1 MFEFLFKL
9 IKYNTNQTYL
19 LRMKKCLIK
28 GLMVFLTMLCTS
40 LTYSQDVSGTVSDS
54 SGPLPGASV
63 LVKGTTN
70 GAQTDLDGKFNIRN
84 VGSNA
89 VLIFS
94 FIGLKSQEINVAGK
108 SSIKVT
114 LVADNAELKEVVVI
128 GYGSVKK
135 KDATGAVDQIS
146 YKKFDNVT
154 SVSPAELL
162 RGKVAGVQ
170 ITSSSGEPGAANA
183 IRIRGN
189 SSLRGGNGPLI
200 VVDGVPLA
208 GGDVSAGGA
217 NMNLGTMSAKDPLS
231 FINQNDIESM
241 SVLKDA
247 SSTAIYG
254 ARGANGVIII
264 TTKKGKSKVPELT
277 YSTSYTTSSYYS
289 KFKVLSPDEFIAA
302 TPGQDANHFGGS
314 FDWEKEVLQTGSTVN
329 NDLSYSSGTDKSN
342 TRVSLGIANT
352 DGIIKNTGLDKY
364 TASFYNSNDFLDGI
378 LKIETRIGY
387 STIKDRRGL
396 TTNDTGYI
404 GNLISSS
411 LYWNPTRSVYDQTKP
426 GGYTQVSG
434 DYLNPVHLANSFSNN
449 GDLSKFLG
457 SLTTTVKL
465 TSDLKYTMVI
475 GMETSNSTVKQQALP
490 DLNIQD
496 FATATNPSD
505 LKTYRGQ
512 ATVSNDQRVNKTI
525 EQNLTYTKDLTSN
538 INLNAIVGYSFYNYN
553 SNGRY
558 VSAKGF
564 AATQTNLLDNMEG
577 GIPTETRVNSYKGL
591 VEMQSV
597 FARASLAFYNKLNVD
612 LTIRRDGSS
621 KAADGKKYG
630 NFPSLGIAYKRVD
643 GKDGLVNDVKLRG
656 NIGKTGNT
664 EFPRNSSVGIIEYNG
679 PDQFTIVN
687 NANSQLTWETTTS
700 YGLGT
705 DFTLFNN
712 KLSGSLDYYNRNT
725 TDLIIGIP
733 STSGQPSPQGIKYTN
748 LPANLINK
756 GVEISLSYKAIAT
769 NDLTWDI
776 SGNVAF
782 LSNDIKNLGA
792 SNVYNVGAIH
802 GQGLSD
808 AYVQRIQD
816 GYPLYTYFLPTFTG
830 YDANGISQY
839 ADGGASKML
848 NKQPLPKTTAGLSTT
863 LTYKQFDFS
872 TSLYGSFG
880 NYLFNNTN
888 VALFYKNQLG
898 GKNVTP
904 EVANSV
910 QSRSDANTPSTKYL
924 EKGDYVRMGNLTL
937 GYNFKGAFLER
948 IKIKDARLY
957 VNGSNIFV
965 ITKYSGFDPEVDT
978 NKTLNGIPSAG
989 IDYLSYPKARTFS
1002 VGLNITL

>member
-1 MFEFLFKL
+1 MK
-9 IKYNTNQTYL
+9 NSL
-19 LRMKKCLIK
+19 LK

-40 LTYSQDVSGTVSDS
+40 LTYSQEVSGTVSDS

-70 GAQTDLDGKFNIRN
+70 GAQTDLDGKFTIKN
-84 VGSNA
+84 VGSNP
-89 VLIFS
+89 VLVFS
-94 FIGLKSQEINVAGK
+94 YIGLKSQELNVAGK
-108 SSIKVT
+108 SSVRVVLKE
-114 LVADNAELKEVVVI
+114 DSAELKEVVVI

-135 KDATGAVDQIS
+135 KDATGAVDQLS
-146 YKKFDNVT
+146 SKKFDNVAAT
-154 SVSPAELL
+154 NPAELL

-170 ITSSSGEPGAANA
+170 ITSSSGEPGAANS

-189 SSLRGGNGPLI
+189 GTLRGGNGPLI

-217 NMNLGTMSAKDPLS
+217 NMNLGSMSAKDPLS

-241 SVLKDA
+241 SILKDA

-264 TTKKGKSKVPELT
+264 TTKKGKSKLPELT
-277 YSTSYTTSSYYS
+277 YSTSYTTSSYAS
-289 KFKVLSPDEFIAA
+289 KFDVLSTDEFIAA
-302 TPGQDANHFGGS
+302 TPGQTANHFGGA
-314 FDWEKEVLQTGSTVN
+314 FDWKKQVLQTGSTVN
-329 NDLSYSSGTDKSN
+329 HDLSFSSGTDNSN
-342 TRVSLGIANT
+342 TRVSLGMANT
-352 DGIIKNTGLDKY
+352 DGIVRNTGLDKI
-364 TASFYNSNDFLDGI
+364 TASFYNSNDFFDGKVK
-378 LKIETRIGY
+378 LETRIAY
-387 STIKDRRGL
+387 SNIKDRRGL
-396 TTNDTGYI
+396 ITNDTGYI
-404 GNLISSS
+404 GNLLSAA
-411 LYWNPTRSVYDQTKP
+411 LYWNPTRSVYDPTQP
-426 GGYTQVSG
+426 GGFTRVSG
-434 DYLNPVHLANSFSNN
+434 DYLNPVHLMNSFSNN
-449 GDLSKFLG
+449 GDLSKLLG

-465 TSDLKYTMVI
+465 TNSLKYNMVVGI
-475 GMETSNSTVKQQALP
+475 ETSNSSVKQQATP

-496 FATATNPSD
+496 FATATNPAD

-525 EQNLTYTKDLTSN
+525 EHNLTFTKDITKD
-538 INLNAIVGYSFYNYN
+538 INLNAIVGYSFYNYA
-553 SNGRY
+553 SNGTY

-564 AATQTNLLDNMEG
+564 AATQANLLENMEG
-577 GIPTETRVNSYKGL
+577 GIPTETRTGSYKGL

-597 FARASLAFYNKLNVD
+597 FARASLAFYNKLNLD
-612 LTIRRDGSS
+612 LTVRRDGSS
-621 KAADGKKYG
+621 KTAVGKKYG
-630 NFPSLGIAYKRVD
+630 NFPSLGLAYKLVD
-643 GKDGLVNDVKLRG
+643 GKDGLVNDLKLRG

-664 EFPRNSSVGIIEYNG
+664 EFPRNSSVGTIEYNG
-679 PDQFTIVN
+679 PDQFNIVN

-700 YGLGT
+700 YGVGT
-705 DFTLFNN
+705 DFALLNN
-712 KLSGSLDYYNRNT
+712 KLTGSVDYFNKNT
-725 TDLIIGIP
+725 TDLIVGIP

-756 GVEISLSYKAIAT
+756 GVEVSLSYKVIDT
-769 NDLTWDI
+769 DDLTWDI

-782 LSNDIKNLGA
+782 LSNTIENLGA
-792 SNVYNVGAIH
+792 ANVYNVGAIH

-816 GYPLYTYFLPTFTG
+816 GYPLYTYYLPTFTG

-839 ADGGASKML
+839 ADGGAVKL
-848 NKQPLPKTTAGLSTT
+848 LDKQPLPKMTAGFSTS
-863 LTYKQFDFS
+863 LAYKGFDFS
-872 TSLYGSFG
+872 TSLYGNFG

-888 VALFYKNQLG
+888 VALFYQNQLG

-924 EKGDYVRMGNLTL
+924 EKGDFIRMGNLTF
-937 GYNFKGAFLER
+937 GYTVKGDVLER
-948 IKIKDARLY
+948 FKVKSARFY
-957 VNGSNIFV
+957 VNGSNLFI

-978 NKTLNGIPSAG
+978 NKSLNGIPSAG

-1002 VGLNITL
+1002 VGLNVTF

>member
-1 MFEFLFKL
+1 
-9 IKYNTNQTYL
+9 
-19 LRMKKCLIK
+19 
-28 GLMVFLTMLCTS
+28 MVFLTMLCTS
-40 LTYSQDVSGTVSDS
+40 LTYSQEVSGTVSDS

-70 GAQTDLDGKFNIRN
+70 GAQTDLDGKFTIKN
-84 VGSNA
+84 VGSNP
-89 VLIFS
+89 VLVFS
-94 FIGLKSQEINVAGK
+94 YIGLKSQELNVAGK
-108 SSIKVT
+108 SSVRVVLKE
-114 LVADNAELKEVVVI
+114 DSAELKEVVVI

-135 KDATGAVDQIS
+135 KDATGAVDQLS
-146 YKKFDNVT
+146 SKKFDNVAAT
-154 SVSPAELL
+154 NPAELL

-170 ITSSSGEPGAANA
+170 ITSSSGEPGAANS

-189 SSLRGGNGPLI
+189 GTLRGGNGPLI

-217 NMNLGTMSAKDPLS
+217 NMNLGSMSAKDPLS

-241 SVLKDA
+241 SILKDA

-264 TTKKGKSKVPELT
+264 TTKKGKSKLPELT
-277 YSTSYTTSSYYS
+277 YSTSYTTSSYAS
-289 KFKVLSPDEFIAA
+289 KFDVLSTDEFIAA
-302 TPGQDANHFGGS
+302 TPGQTANHFGGA
-314 FDWEKEVLQTGSTVN
+314 FDWKKQVLQTGSTVN
-329 NDLSYSSGTDKSN
+329 HDLSFSSGTDNSN
-342 TRVSLGIANT
+342 TRVSLGMANT
-352 DGIIKNTGLDKY
+352 DGIVRNTGLDKI
-364 TASFYNSNDFLDGI
+364 TASFYNSNDFFDGKVK
-378 LKIETRIGY
+378 LETRIAY
-387 STIKDRRGL
+387 SNIKDRRGL
-396 TTNDTGYI
+396 ITNDTGYI
-404 GNLISSS
+404 GNLLSAA
-411 LYWNPTRSVYDQTKP
+411 LYWNPTRSVYDPTQP
-426 GGYTQVSG
+426 GGFTRVSG
-434 DYLNPVHLANSFSNN
+434 DYLNPVHLMNSFSNN
-449 GDLSKFLG
+449 GDLSKLLG

-465 TSDLKYTMVI
+465 TNSLKYNMVVGI
-475 GMETSNSTVKQQALP
+475 ETSNSSVKQQATP

-496 FATATNPSD
+496 FATATNPAD

-525 EQNLTYTKDLTSN
+525 EHNLTFTKDITKD
-538 INLNAIVGYSFYNYN
+538 INLNAIVGYSFYNYA
-553 SNGRY
+553 SNGTY

-564 AATQTNLLDNMEG
+564 AATQANLLENMEG
-577 GIPTETRVNSYKGL
+577 GIPTETRTGSYKGL

-597 FARASLAFYNKLNVD
+597 FARASLAFYNKLNLD
-612 LTIRRDGSS
+612 LTVRRDGSS
-621 KAADGKKYG
+621 KTAAGKKYG
-630 NFPSLGIAYKRVD
+630 NFPSLGLAYKLVD
-643 GKDGLVNDVKLRG
+643 GKDGLVNDLKLRG

-664 EFPRNSSVGIIEYNG
+664 EFPRNSSVGTIEYNG
-679 PDQFTIVN
+679 PDQFNIVN

-700 YGLGT
+700 YGVGT
-705 DFTLFNN
+705 DFALLNN
-712 KLSGSLDYYNRNT
+712 KLTGSVDYFNKNT
-725 TDLIIGIP
+725 TDLIVGIP

-756 GVEISLSYKAIAT
+756 GVEVSLSYKVIDT
-769 NDLTWDI
+769 DDLTWDI

-782 LSNDIKNLGA
+782 LSNTIENLGA
-792 SNVYNVGAIH
+792 ANVYNVGAIH

-816 GYPLYTYFLPTFTG
+816 GYPLYTYYLPTFTG

-839 ADGGASKML
+839 ADGGAVKL
-848 NKQPLPKTTAGLSTT
+848 LDKQPLPKMTAGFSTS
-863 LTYKQFDFS
+863 LAYKGFDFS
-872 TSLYGSFG
+872 TSLYGNFG

-888 VALFYKNQLG
+888 VALFYQNQLG

-924 EKGDYVRMGNLTL
+924 EKGDFIRMGNLTF
-937 GYNFKGAFLER
+937 GYTVKGNVLER
-948 IKIKDARLY
+948 FKVKSARFY
-957 VNGSNIFV
+957 VNGSNLFI

-978 NKTLNGIPSAG
+978 NKSLNGIPSAG

-1002 VGLNITL
+1002 VGLNVTF

>member
-1 MFEFLFKL
+1 MK
-9 IKYNTNQTYL
+9 NSL
-19 LRMKKCLIK
+19 LK

-40 LTYSQDVSGTVSDS
+40 LTYSQEVSGTVSDS

-70 GAQTDLDGKFNIRN
+70 GAQTDLDGKFTIKN
-84 VGSNA
+84 VGSNP
-89 VLIFS
+89 VLVFS
-94 FIGLKSQEINVAGK
+94 YIGLKSQELNVAGK
-108 SSIKVT
+108 SSVRVILKE
-114 LVADNAELKEVVVI
+114 DSAELKEVVVI

-135 KDATGAVDQIS
+135 KDATGAVDQLS
-146 YKKFDNVT
+146 SKKFDNVAAT
-154 SVSPAELL
+154 NPAELL

-170 ITSSSGEPGAANA
+170 ITSSSGEPGAANS

-189 SSLRGGNGPLI
+189 GTLRGGNGPLI

-217 NMNLGTMSAKDPLS
+217 NMNLGSMSAKDPLS

-241 SVLKDA
+241 SILKDA

-264 TTKKGKSKVPELT
+264 TTKKGKSKLPELT
-277 YSTSYTTSSYYS
+277 YSTSYTTSSYAS
-289 KFKVLSPDEFIAA
+289 KFDVLSTDEFIAA
-302 TPGQDANHFGGS
+302 TPGQTANHFGGA
-314 FDWEKEVLQTGSTVN
+314 FDWKKQVLQTGSTVN
-329 NDLSYSSGTDKSN
+329 HDLSFSSGTDNSN
-342 TRVSLGIANT
+342 TRVSLGMANT
-352 DGIIKNTGLDKY
+352 DGIVRNTGLDKI
-364 TASFYNSNDFLDGI
+364 TASFYNSNDFFDGKVK
-378 LKIETRIGY
+378 LETRIAY
-387 STIKDRRGL
+387 SNIKDRRGL
-396 TTNDTGYI
+396 ITNDTGYI
-404 GNLISSS
+404 GNLLSAA
-411 LYWNPTRSVYDQTKP
+411 LYWNPTRSVYDPTQP
-426 GGYTQVSG
+426 GGFTRVSG
-434 DYLNPVHLANSFSNN
+434 DYLNPVHLMNSFSNN
-449 GDLSKFLG
+449 GDLSKLLG

-465 TSDLKYTMVI
+465 TNSLKYNMVVGI
-475 GMETSNSTVKQQALP
+475 ETSNSSVKQQATP

-496 FATATNPSD
+496 FATATNPAD

-525 EQNLTYTKDLTSN
+525 EHNLTFTKDITKD
-538 INLNAIVGYSFYNYN
+538 INLNAIVGYSFYNYA
-553 SNGRY
+553 SNGTY

-564 AATQTNLLDNMEG
+564 AATQANLLENMEG
-577 GIPTETRVNSYKGL
+577 GIPTETRTGSYKGL

-597 FARASLAFYNKLNVD
+597 FARASLAFYNKLNLD
-612 LTIRRDGSS
+612 LTVRRDGSS
-621 KAADGKKYG
+621 KTAVGKKYG
-630 NFPSLGIAYKRVD
+630 NFPSLGLAYKLVD
-643 GKDGLVNDVKLRG
+643 GKDGLVNDLKLRG

-664 EFPRNSSVGIIEYNG
+664 EFPRNSSVGTIEYNG
-679 PDQFTIVN
+679 PDQFNIVN

-700 YGLGT
+700 YGVGT
-705 DFTLFNN
+705 DFALLNN
-712 KLSGSLDYYNRNT
+712 KLTGSVDYFNKNT
-725 TDLIIGIP
+725 TDLIVGIP

-756 GVEISLSYKAIAT
+756 GVEVSLSYKVIDT
-769 NDLTWDI
+769 DDLTWDI

-782 LSNDIKNLGA
+782 LSNTIENLGA
-792 SNVYNVGAIH
+792 ANVYNVGAIH

-816 GYPLYTYFLPTFTG
+816 GYPLYTYYLPTFTG

-839 ADGGASKML
+839 ADGGAVKL
-848 NKQPLPKTTAGLSTT
+848 LDKQPLPKMTAGFSTS
-863 LTYKQFDFS
+863 LAYKGFDFS
-872 TSLYGSFG
+872 TSLYGNFG

-888 VALFYKNQLG
+888 VALFYQNQLG

-924 EKGDYVRMGNLTL
+924 EKGDFIRMGNLTF
-937 GYNFKGAFLER
+937 GYTVKGNVLER
-948 IKIKDARLY
+948 FKVKSARFY
-957 VNGSNIFV
+957 VNGSNLFI

-978 NKTLNGIPSAG
+978 NKSLNGIPSAG

-1002 VGLNITL
+1002 VGLNVTF

>member
-1 MFEFLFKL
+1 
-9 IKYNTNQTYL
+9 
-19 LRMKKCLIK
+19 MKNSLIK

-40 LTYSQDVSGTVSDS
+40 LTYSQDVSGTVSDG

-70 GAQTDLDGKFNIRN
+70 GAQTDFDGKFTIKN

-89 VLIFS
+89 VLVFS
-94 FIGLKSQEINVAGK
+94 YIGLKSQEVNVAGK
-108 SSIKVT
+108 STISVVLKE
-114 LVADNAELKEVVVI
+114 DSAELKEVVVI
-128 GYGSVKK
+128 GYGTVKK

-146 YKKFDNVT
+146 SKKFDNVAAIN
-154 SVSPAELL
+154 PAELL

-170 ITSSSGEPGAANA
+170 ITSSSGEPGAANS

-189 SSLRGGNGPLI
+189 GTLRGGNGPLI

-217 NMNLGTMSAKDPLS
+217 NMNLGSMSAKDPLS

-241 SVLKDA
+241 SILKDA

-277 YSTSYTTSSYYS
+277 YSTSYTTSSYAS
-289 KFKVLSPDEFIAA
+289 KFDVLSTDEFIAA
-302 TPGQDANHFGGS
+302 TPGQTANHFGGA
-314 FDWEKEVLQTGSTVN
+314 FDWKKQVLQTGNTVN
-329 NDLSYSSGTDKSN
+329 HDLSFSSGTDNSS
-342 TRVSLGIANT
+342 TRVSLGMANT
-352 DGIIKNTGLDKY
+352 DGIVRNTGLDKIS
-364 TASFYNSNDFLDGI
+364 ASFYNSNDFFDGKVI
-378 LKIETRIGY
+378 LETRIAY
-387 STIKDRRGL
+387 SNIKDRRGL
-396 TTNDTGYI
+396 ITNDTGYI
-404 GNLISSS
+404 GNLLSAA
-411 LYWNPTRSVYDQTKP
+411 LYWNPTRSVYDPAQP
-426 GGYTQVSG
+426 GGYTRVSG
-434 DYLNPVHLANSFSNN
+434 DYLNPVHLMNSFSNN
-449 GDLSKFLG
+449 GDLSKLLG

-465 TSDLKYTMVI
+465 TNSLKYNMVVGI
-475 GMETSNSTVKQQALP
+475 ETSNSSVKQQATP

-496 FATATNPSD
+496 FATATNPAD

-525 EQNLTYTKDLTSN
+525 EHNLTFTKDITKN
-538 INLNAIVGYSFYNYN
+538 INLNAIVGYSYYNYA
-553 SNGRY
+553 SNGTY

-564 AATQTNLLDNMEG
+564 AATQTNLLENMEG
-577 GIPTETRVNSYKGL
+577 GIPTETRVGSYKGL
-591 VEMQSV
+591 VDMQSV
-597 FARASLAFYNKLNVD
+597 FARASLAFYNKLNLD
-612 LTIRRDGSS
+612 LTVRRDGSS
-621 KAADGKKYG
+621 KTAAGKKYG
-630 NFPSLGIAYKRVD
+630 NFPSLGLAYKLVD
-643 GKDGLVNDVKLRG
+643 GKDGLVNDFKLRG

-679 PDQFTIVN
+679 PNQFNVVN

-700 YGLGT
+700 YGVGT
-705 DFTLFNN
+705 DFALLNN
-712 KLSGSLDYYNRNT
+712 KLTGSVDYFNKNT
-725 TDLIIGIP
+725 TDLIVGIP

-756 GVEISLSYKAIAT
+756 GVEVSLSYKVIDT
-769 NDLTWDI
+769 DDLTWDI

-782 LSNDIKNLGA
+782 LSNTIENLGA
-792 SNVYNVGAIH
+792 ANVYNVGAIH

-816 GYPLYTYFLPTFTG
+816 GHPLYTYYLPTFTG

-839 ADGGASKML
+839 ADGGAVKL
-848 NKQPLPKTTAGLSTT
+848 LDKQPLPKMTAGFSTS
-863 LTYKQFDFS
+863 LAYKGFDFS
-872 TSLYGSFG
+872 TSLYGNFG

-888 VALFYKNQLG
+888 VALFYQNQLG

-924 EKGDYVRMGNLTL
+924 EKGDFIRMGNLTL
-937 GYNFKGAFLER
+937 GYTVKGDVLER
-948 IKIKDARLY
+948 FKVKSARFY
-957 VNGSNIFV
+957 VNGSNLFI

-978 NKTLNGIPSAG
+978 NKSLNGVPSAG
-989 IDYLSYPKARTFS
+989 IDYLSYPRARTLS
-1002 VGLNITL
+1002 VGLNVTF

>member
-1 MFEFLFKL
+1 MK
-9 IKYNTNQTYL
+9 NSL
-19 LRMKKCLIK
+19 LK

-40 LTYSQDVSGTVSDS
+40 LTYSQEVSGTVSDS

-70 GAQTDLDGKFNIRN
+70 GAQTDLDGKFTIKN
-84 VGSNA
+84 VGSNP
-89 VLIFS
+89 VLVFS
-94 FIGLKSQEINVAGK
+94 YIGLKSQELNVAGK
-108 SSIKVT
+108 SSVRVILKE
-114 LVADNAELKEVVVI
+114 DSAELKEVVVI

-135 KDATGAVDQIS
+135 KDATGAVDQLS
-146 YKKFDNVT
+146 SKKFDNVAAT
-154 SVSPAELL
+154 NPAELL

-170 ITSSSGEPGAANA
+170 ITSSSGEPGAANS

-189 SSLRGGNGPLI
+189 GTLRGGNGPLI

-217 NMNLGTMSAKDPLS
+217 NMNLGSMSAKDPLS

-241 SVLKDA
+241 SILKDA

-264 TTKKGKSKVPELT
+264 TTKKGKSKLPELT
-277 YSTSYTTSSYYS
+277 YSTSYTTSSYAS
-289 KFKVLSPDEFIAA
+289 KFDVLSTDEFIAA
-302 TPGQDANHFGGS
+302 TPGQTANHFGGA
-314 FDWEKEVLQTGSTVN
+314 FDWKKQVLQTGSTVN
-329 NDLSYSSGTDKSN
+329 HDLSFSSGTDNSN
-342 TRVSLGIANT
+342 TRVSLGMANT
-352 DGIIKNTGLDKY
+352 DGIVRNTGLDKI
-364 TASFYNSNDFLDGI
+364 TASFYNSNDFFDGKVK
-378 LKIETRIGY
+378 LETRIAY
-387 STIKDRRGL
+387 SNIKDRRGL
-396 TTNDTGYI
+396 ITNDTGYI
-404 GNLISSS
+404 GNLLSAA
-411 LYWNPTRSVYDQTKP
+411 LYWNPTRSVYDPTQP
-426 GGYTQVSG
+426 GGFTRVSG
-434 DYLNPVHLANSFSNN
+434 DYLNPVHLMNSFSNN
-449 GDLSKFLG
+449 GDLSKLLG

-465 TSDLKYTMVI
+465 TNSLKYNMVVGI
-475 GMETSNSTVKQQALP
+475 ETSNSSVKQQATP

-496 FATATNPSD
+496 FATATNPAD

-525 EQNLTYTKDLTSN
+525 EHNLTFTKDITKD
-538 INLNAIVGYSFYNYN
+538 INLNAIVGYSFYNYA
-553 SNGRY
+553 SNGTY

-564 AATQTNLLDNMEG
+564 AATQANLLENMEG
-577 GIPTETRVNSYKGL
+577 GIPTETRTGSYKGL

-597 FARASLAFYNKLNVD
+597 FARASLAFYNKLNLD
-612 LTIRRDGSS
+612 LTVRRDGSS
-621 KAADGKKYG
+621 KTAAGKKYG
-630 NFPSLGIAYKRVD
+630 NFPSLGLAYKLVD
-643 GKDGLVNDVKLRG
+643 GKDGLVNDLKLRG

-664 EFPRNSSVGIIEYNG
+664 EFPRNSSVGTIEYNG
-679 PDQFTIVN
+679 PDQFNIVN

-700 YGLGT
+700 YGVGT
-705 DFTLFNN
+705 DFALLNN
-712 KLSGSLDYYNRNT
+712 KLTGSVDYFNKNT
-725 TDLIIGIP
+725 TDLIVGIP

-756 GVEISLSYKAIAT
+756 GVEVSLSYKVIDT
-769 NDLTWDI
+769 DDLTWDI

-782 LSNDIKNLGA
+782 LSNTIENLGA
-792 SNVYNVGAIH
+792 ANVYNVGAIH

-816 GYPLYTYFLPTFTG
+816 GYPLYTYYLPTFTG

-839 ADGGASKML
+839 ADGGAVKL
-848 NKQPLPKTTAGLSTT
+848 LDKQPLPKMTAGFSTS
-863 LTYKQFDFS
+863 LAYKGFDFS
-872 TSLYGSFG
+872 TSLYGNFG

-888 VALFYKNQLG
+888 VALFYQNQLG

-924 EKGDYVRMGNLTL
+924 EKGDFIRMGNLTF
-937 GYNFKGAFLER
+937 GYTVKGNVLER
-948 IKIKDARLY
+948 FKVKSARFY
-957 VNGSNIFV
+957 VNGSNLFI

-978 NKTLNGIPSAG
+978 NKSLNGIPSAG

-1002 VGLNITL
+1002 VGLNVTF

>member
-1 MFEFLFKL
+1 MK
-9 IKYNTNQTYL
+9 NSL
-19 LRMKKCLIK
+19 LK

-40 LTYSQDVSGTVSDS
+40 LTYSQEVSGTVSDS

-70 GAQTDLDGKFNIRN
+70 GAQTDLDGKFTIKN
-84 VGSNA
+84 VGSNP
-89 VLIFS
+89 VLVFS
-94 FIGLKSQEINVAGK
+94 YIGLKSQELNVAGK
-108 SSIKVT
+108 SSVRVILKE
-114 LVADNAELKEVVVI
+114 DSAELKEVVVI

-135 KDATGAVDQIS
+135 KDATGAVDQLS
-146 YKKFDNVT
+146 SKKFDNVAAT
-154 SVSPAELL
+154 NPAELL

-170 ITSSSGEPGAANA
+170 ITSSSGEPGAANS

-189 SSLRGGNGPLI
+189 GTLRGGNGPLI

-217 NMNLGTMSAKDPLS
+217 NMNLGSMSAKDPLS

-241 SVLKDA
+241 SILKDA

-264 TTKKGKSKVPELT
+264 TTKKGKSKLPELT
-277 YSTSYTTSSYYS
+277 YSTSYTTSSYAS
-289 KFKVLSPDEFIAA
+289 KFDVLSTDEFIAA
-302 TPGQDANHFGGS
+302 TPGQTANHFGGA
-314 FDWEKEVLQTGSTVN
+314 FDWKKQVLQTGSTVN
-329 NDLSYSSGTDKSN
+329 HDLSFSSGTDNSN
-342 TRVSLGIANT
+342 TRVSLGMANT
-352 DGIIKNTGLDKY
+352 DGIVRNTGLDKI
-364 TASFYNSNDFLDGI
+364 TASFYNSNDFFDGKVK
-378 LKIETRIGY
+378 LETRIAY
-387 STIKDRRGL
+387 SNIKDRRGL
-396 TTNDTGYI
+396 ITNDTGYI
-404 GNLISSS
+404 GNLLSAA
-411 LYWNPTRSVYDQTKP
+411 LYWNPTRSVYDPTQP
-426 GGYTQVSG
+426 GGYTRVSG
-434 DYLNPVHLANSFSNN
+434 DYLNPVHLINSFSNN
-449 GDLSKFLG
+449 GDLSKLLG

-465 TSDLKYTMVI
+465 TNSLKYNMVVGI
-475 GMETSNSTVKQQALP
+475 ETSNSSVKQQATP

-496 FATATNPSD
+496 FATATNPAD

-525 EQNLTYTKDLTSN
+525 EHNLTFTKDITKD
-538 INLNAIVGYSFYNYN
+538 INLNAIVGYSFYNYA
-553 SNGRY
+553 SNGTY

-564 AATQTNLLDNMEG
+564 AATQANLLENMEG
-577 GIPTETRVNSYKGL
+577 GIPTETRTGSYKGL

-597 FARASLAFYNKLNVD
+597 FARASLAFYNKLNLD
-612 LTIRRDGSS
+612 LTVRRDGSS
-621 KAADGKKYG
+621 KTAVGKKYG
-630 NFPSLGIAYKRVD
+630 NFPSLGLAYKLVD
-643 GKDGLVNDVKLRG
+643 GKDGLVNDLKLRG

-664 EFPRNSSVGIIEYNG
+664 EFPRNSSVGTIEYNG
-679 PDQFTIVN
+679 PDQFNIVN

-700 YGLGT
+700 YGVGT
-705 DFTLFNN
+705 DFALLNN
-712 KLSGSLDYYNRNT
+712 KLTGSVDYFNKNT
-725 TDLIIGIP
+725 TDLIVGIP

-756 GVEISLSYKAIAT
+756 GVEVSLSYKVIDT
-769 NDLTWDI
+769 DDLTWDI

-782 LSNDIKNLGA
+782 LSNTIENLGA
-792 SNVYNVGAIH
+792 ANVYNVGAIH

-816 GYPLYTYFLPTFTG
+816 GYPLYTYYLPTFTG

-839 ADGGASKML
+839 ADGGAVKL
-848 NKQPLPKTTAGLSTT
+848 LDKQPLPKMTAGFSTS
-863 LTYKQFDFS
+863 LAYKGFDFS
-872 TSLYGSFG
+872 TSLYGNFG

-888 VALFYKNQLG
+888 VALFYQNQLG

-924 EKGDYVRMGNLTL
+924 EKGDFIRMGNLTF
-937 GYNFKGAFLER
+937 GYTVKGNVLER
-948 IKIKDARLY
+948 FKVKSARFY
-957 VNGSNIFV
+957 VNGSNLFI

-978 NKTLNGIPSAG
+978 NKSLNGIPSAG

-1002 VGLNITL
+1002 VGLNVTF

>member
-1 MFEFLFKL
+1 
-9 IKYNTNQTYL
+9 
-19 LRMKKCLIK
+19 
-28 GLMVFLTMLCTS
+28 MVFLTMLCTS
-40 LTYSQDVSGTVSDS
+40 LTYSQEVSGTVSDS

-70 GAQTDLDGKFNIRN
+70 GAQTDLDGKFTIKN
-84 VGSNA
+84 VGSNP
-89 VLIFS
+89 VLVFS
-94 FIGLKSQEINVAGK
+94 YIGLKSQELNVAGK
-108 SSIKVT
+108 SSVRVVLKE
-114 LVADNAELKEVVVI
+114 DSAELKEVVVI

-135 KDATGAVDQIS
+135 KDATGAVDQLS
-146 YKKFDNVT
+146 SKKFDNVAAT
-154 SVSPAELL
+154 NPAELL

-170 ITSSSGEPGAANA
+170 ITSSSGEPGAANS

-189 SSLRGGNGPLI
+189 GTLRGGNGPLI

-217 NMNLGTMSAKDPLS
+217 NMNLGSMSAKDPLS

-241 SVLKDA
+241 SILKDA

-264 TTKKGKSKVPELT
+264 TTKKGKSKLPELT
-277 YSTSYTTSSYYS
+277 YSTSYTTSSYAS
-289 KFKVLSPDEFIAA
+289 KFDVLSTDEFIAA
-302 TPGQDANHFGGS
+302 TPGQTANHFGGA
-314 FDWEKEVLQTGSTVN
+314 FDWKKQVLQTGSTVN
-329 NDLSYSSGTDKSN
+329 HDLSFSSGTDNSN
-342 TRVSLGIANT
+342 TRVSLGMANT
-352 DGIIKNTGLDKY
+352 DGIVRNTGLDKI
-364 TASFYNSNDFLDGI
+364 TASFYNSNDFFDGKVK
-378 LKIETRIGY
+378 LETRIAY
-387 STIKDRRGL
+387 SNIKDRRGL
-396 TTNDTGYI
+396 ITNDTGYI
-404 GNLISSS
+404 GNLLSAA
-411 LYWNPTRSVYDQTKP
+411 LYWNPTRSVYDPTQP
-426 GGYTQVSG
+426 GGFTRVSG
-434 DYLNPVHLANSFSNN
+434 DYLNPVHLMNSFSNN
-449 GDLSKFLG
+449 GDLSKLLG

-465 TSDLKYTMVI
+465 TNSLKYNMVVGI
-475 GMETSNSTVKQQALP
+475 ETSNSSVKQQATP

-496 FATATNPSD
+496 FATATNPAD

-525 EQNLTYTKDLTSN
+525 EHNLTFTKDITKD
-538 INLNAIVGYSFYNYN
+538 INLNAIVGYSFYNYA
-553 SNGRY
+553 SNGTY

-564 AATQTNLLDNMEG
+564 AATQANLLENMEG
-577 GIPTETRVNSYKGL
+577 GIPTETRTGSYKGL

-597 FARASLAFYNKLNVD
+597 FARASLAFYNKLNLD
-612 LTIRRDGSS
+612 LTVRRDGSS
-621 KAADGKKYG
+621 KTAVGKKYG
-630 NFPSLGIAYKRVD
+630 NFPSLGLAYKLVD
-643 GKDGLVNDVKLRG
+643 GKDGLVNDLKLRG

-664 EFPRNSSVGIIEYNG
+664 EFPRNSSVGTIEYNG
-679 PDQFTIVN
+679 PDQFNIVN

-700 YGLGT
+700 YGVGT
-705 DFTLFNN
+705 DFALLNN
-712 KLSGSLDYYNRNT
+712 KLTGSVDYFNKNT
-725 TDLIIGIP
+725 TDLIVGIP

-756 GVEISLSYKAIAT
+756 GVEVSLSYKVIDT
-769 NDLTWDI
+769 DDLTWDI

-782 LSNDIKNLGA
+782 LSNTIENLGA
-792 SNVYNVGAIH
+792 ANVYNVGAIH

-816 GYPLYTYFLPTFTG
+816 GYPLYTYYLPTFTG

-839 ADGGASKML
+839 ADAGAVKL
-848 NKQPLPKTTAGLSTT
+848 LDKQPLPKMTAGFSTS
-863 LTYKQFDFS
+863 LAYKGFDFS
-872 TSLYGSFG
+872 TSLYGNFG

-888 VALFYKNQLG
+888 VALFYQNQLG

-924 EKGDYVRMGNLTL
+924 EKGDFIRMGNLTF
-937 GYNFKGAFLER
+937 GYTVKGNVLER
-948 IKIKDARLY
+948 FKVKSARFY
-957 VNGSNIFV
+957 VNGSNLFI

-978 NKTLNGIPSAG
+978 NKSLNGIPSAG

-1002 VGLNITL
+1002 VGLNVTF

>member
-1 MFEFLFKL
+1 
-9 IKYNTNQTYL
+9 
-19 LRMKKCLIK
+19 
-28 GLMVFLTMLCTS
+28 MVFLTMLCTS
-40 LTYSQDVSGTVSDS
+40 LTYSQEVSGTVSDS

-70 GAQTDLDGKFNIRN
+70 GAQTDLDGKFTIKN
-84 VGSNA
+84 VGSNP
-89 VLIFS
+89 VLVFS
-94 FIGLKSQEINVAGK
+94 YIGLKSQELNVAGK
-108 SSIKVT
+108 SSVRVVLKE
-114 LVADNAELKEVVVI
+114 DSAELKEVVVI

-135 KDATGAVDQIS
+135 KDATGAVDQLS
-146 YKKFDNVT
+146 SKKFDNVAAT
-154 SVSPAELL
+154 NPAELL

-170 ITSSSGEPGAANA
+170 ITSSSGEPGAANS

-189 SSLRGGNGPLI
+189 GTLRGGNGPLI

-217 NMNLGTMSAKDPLS
+217 NMNLGSMSAKDPLS

-241 SVLKDA
+241 SILKDA

-264 TTKKGKSKVPELT
+264 TTKKGKSKLPELT
-277 YSTSYTTSSYYS
+277 YSTSYTTSSYAS
-289 KFKVLSPDEFIAA
+289 KFDVLSTDEFIAA
-302 TPGQDANHFGGS
+302 TPGQTANHFGGA
-314 FDWEKEVLQTGSTVN
+314 FDWKKQVLQTGSTVN
-329 NDLSYSSGTDKSN
+329 HDLSFSSGTDNSN
-342 TRVSLGIANT
+342 TRVSLGMANT
-352 DGIIKNTGLDKY
+352 DGIVRNTGLDKI
-364 TASFYNSNDFLDGI
+364 TASFYNSNDFFDGKVK
-378 LKIETRIGY
+378 LETRIAY
-387 STIKDRRGL
+387 SNIKDRRGL
-396 TTNDTGYI
+396 ITNDTGYI
-404 GNLISSS
+404 GNLLSAA
-411 LYWNPTRSVYDQTKP
+411 LYWNPTRSVYDPTQP
-426 GGYTQVSG
+426 GGYTRVSG
-434 DYLNPVHLANSFSNN
+434 DYLNPVHLMNSFSNN
-449 GDLSKFLG
+449 GDLSKLLG

-465 TSDLKYTMVI
+465 TNSLKYNMVVGI
-475 GMETSNSTVKQQALP
+475 ETSNSSVKQQATP

-496 FATATNPSD
+496 FATATNPAD

-525 EQNLTYTKDLTSN
+525 EHNLTFTKDITKD
-538 INLNAIVGYSFYNYN
+538 INLNAIVGYSFYNYA
-553 SNGRY
+553 SNGTY

-564 AATQTNLLDNMEG
+564 AATQANLLENMEG
-577 GIPTETRVNSYKGL
+577 GIPTETRTGSYKGL

-597 FARASLAFYNKLNVD
+597 FARASLAFYNKLNLD
-612 LTIRRDGSS
+612 LTVRRDGSS
-621 KAADGKKYG
+621 KTAVGKKYG
-630 NFPSLGIAYKRVD
+630 NFPSLGLAYKLVD
-643 GKDGLVNDVKLRG
+643 GKDGLVNDLKLRG

-664 EFPRNSSVGIIEYNG
+664 EFPRNSSVGTIEYNG
-679 PDQFTIVN
+679 PDQFNIVN

-700 YGLGT
+700 YGVGT
-705 DFTLFNN
+705 DFALLNN
-712 KLSGSLDYYNRNT
+712 KLTGSVDYFNKNT
-725 TDLIIGIP
+725 TDLIVGIP

-756 GVEISLSYKAIAT
+756 GVEVSLSYKVIDT
-769 NDLTWDI
+769 DDLTWDI

-782 LSNDIKNLGA
+782 LSNTIENLGA
-792 SNVYNVGAIH
+792 ANVYNVGAIH

-816 GYPLYTYFLPTFTG
+816 GYPLYTYYLPTFTG

-839 ADGGASKML
+839 ADGGAVKL
-848 NKQPLPKTTAGLSTT
+848 LDKQPLPKMTAGFSTS
-863 LTYKQFDFS
+863 LAYKGFDFS
-872 TSLYGSFG
+872 TSLYGNFG

-888 VALFYKNQLG
+888 VALFYQNQLG

-924 EKGDYVRMGNLTL
+924 EKGDFIRMGNLTF
-937 GYNFKGAFLER
+937 GYTVKGNVLER
-948 IKIKDARLY
+948 FKVKSARFY
-957 VNGSNIFV
+957 VNGSNLFI

-978 NKTLNGIPSAG
+978 NKSLNGIPSAG

-1002 VGLNITL
+1002 VGLNVTF

>member
-1 MFEFLFKL
+1 
-9 IKYNTNQTYL
+9 
-19 LRMKKCLIK
+19 
-28 GLMVFLTMLCTS
+28 MVFLTMLCTS
-40 LTYSQDVSGTVSDS
+40 LTYSQDVSGTVSDG

-70 GAQTDLDGKFNIRN
+70 GAQTDFDGKFTIKN

-89 VLIFS
+89 VLVFS
-94 FIGLKSQEINVAGK
+94 YIGLKSQEVNVAGK
-108 SSIKVT
+108 STISVVLKE
-114 LVADNAELKEVVVI
+114 DSAELKEVVVI
-128 GYGSVKK
+128 GYGTVRK

-146 YKKFDNVT
+146 SKKFDNVAAIN
-154 SVSPAELL
+154 PAELL

-170 ITSSSGEPGAANA
+170 ITSSSGEPGAANS

-189 SSLRGGNGPLI
+189 GTLRGGNGPLI

-217 NMNLGTMSAKDPLS
+217 NMNLGSMSAKDPLS

-241 SVLKDA
+241 SILKDA

-277 YSTSYTTSSYYS
+277 YSTSYTTSSYAS
-289 KFKVLSPDEFIAA
+289 KFDVLSTDEFIAA
-302 TPGQDANHFGGS
+302 TPGQTANHFGGA
-314 FDWEKEVLQTGSTVN
+314 FDWKKQVLQTGNTKN
-329 NDLSYSSGTDKSN
+329 HDLSFSSGTDNSS
-342 TRVSLGIANT
+342 TRVSLGMANT
-352 DGIIKNTGLDKY
+352 DGIVRNTGLDKIS
-364 TASFYNSNDFLDGI
+364 ASFYNSNDFFDGKVI
-378 LKIETRIGY
+378 LETRIAY
-387 STIKDRRGL
+387 SNIKDRRGL
-396 TTNDTGYI
+396 ITNDTGYI
-404 GNLISSS
+404 GNLLSAA
-411 LYWNPTRSVYDQTKP
+411 LYWNPTRSVYDPAQP
-426 GGYTQVSG
+426 GGYTRVSG
-434 DYLNPVHLANSFSNN
+434 DYLNPVHLMNSFSNN
-449 GDLSKFLG
+449 GDLSKLLG

-465 TSDLKYTMVI
+465 TNSLKYNMVVGI
-475 GMETSNSTVKQQALP
+475 ETSNSSVKQQATP

-496 FATATNPSD
+496 FATATNPAD

-525 EQNLTYTKDLTSN
+525 EHNLTFTKDITKN
-538 INLNAIVGYSFYNYN
+538 INLNAIVGYSYYNYA
-553 SNGRY
+553 SNGTY

-564 AATQTNLLDNMEG
+564 AATQTNLLENMEG
-577 GIPTETRVNSYKGL
+577 GIPTETRVGSYKGL
-591 VEMQSV
+591 VDMQSV

-612 LTIRRDGSS
+612 LTVRRDGSS
-621 KAADGKKYG
+621 KTAAGKKYG
-630 NFPSLGIAYKRVD
+630 NFPSLGLAYKLVD
-643 GKDGLVNDVKLRG
+643 GKDGLVNDFKLRG

-679 PDQFTIVN
+679 PNQFNVVN

-700 YGLGT
+700 YGVGT
-705 DFTLFNN
+705 DFALLNN
-712 KLSGSLDYYNRNT
+712 KLTGSVDYFNKNT
-725 TDLIIGIP
+725 TDLIVGIP

-756 GVEISLSYKAIAT
+756 GVEVSLSYKVIDT
-769 NDLTWDI
+769 DDLTWDI

-782 LSNDIKNLGA
+782 LSNTIENLGA
-792 SNVYNVGAIH
+792 ANVYNVGAIH

-816 GYPLYTYFLPTFTG
+816 GHPLYTYYLPTFTG

-839 ADGGASKML
+839 ADGGAVKL
-848 NKQPLPKTTAGLSTT
+848 LDKQPLPKMTAGFSTS
-863 LTYKQFDFS
+863 LAYKGFDFS
-872 TSLYGSFG
+872 TSLYGNFG

-888 VALFYKNQLG
+888 VALFYQNQLG

-924 EKGDYVRMGNLTL
+924 EKGDFIRMGNLTL
-937 GYNFKGAFLER
+937 GYTIKGDVLER
-948 IKIKDARLY
+948 FKVKSARFY
-957 VNGSNIFV
+957 VNGSNLFI

-978 NKTLNGIPSAG
+978 NKSLNGVPSAG
-989 IDYLSYPKARTFS
+989 IDYLSYPRARNLS
-1002 VGLNITL
+1002 VGLNVTF

>member
-1 MFEFLFKL
+1 
-9 IKYNTNQTYL
+9 
-19 LRMKKCLIK
+19 MKKCLIK
-28 GLMVFLTMLCTS
+28 GLMVFLTFLCTS

-63 LVKGTTN
+63 LVKGTNN
-70 GAQTDLDGKFNIRN
+70 GAQTDLDGKFIIRN

-94 FIGLKSQEINVAGK
+94 FIGLKSQEINVEGK
-108 SSIKVT
+108 SNIKVT
-114 LVADNAELKEVVVI
+114 LAADNAELKEVVVI
-128 GYGSVKK
+128 GYGTVKK

-146 YKKFDNVT
+146 SKKFDNVAAT
-154 SVSPAELL
+154 NPASLL
-162 RGKVAGVQ
+162 QGKVAGVQ
-170 ITSSSGEPGAANA
+170 ITSSSGEPGAANS

-189 SSLRGGNGPLI
+189 GTLRGGNGPLI

-217 NMNLGTMSAKDPLS
+217 NMNLGTMTAKDPLS

-241 SVLKDA
+241 TVLKDA

-264 TTKKGKSKVPELT
+264 TTKKGKSKEPELT
-277 YSTSYTTSSYYS
+277 YSTSYTTSSYAS
-289 KFKVLSPDEFIAA
+289 KFNVLSTDEFLAA
-302 TPGQDANHFGGS
+302 TPGQDANHFGGT
-314 FDWEKEVLQTGSTVN
+314 FDWKKEVLQTGNTLN
-329 NDLSYSSGTDKSN
+329 HDLSYSSGTEKSN
-342 TRVSLGIANT
+342 TRVSLGMANT
-352 DGIIKNTGLDKY
+352 DGIVRNTGLDKY
-364 TASFYNSNDFLDGI
+364 TASFYNSNDFLDGRV
-378 LKIETRIGY
+378 KIETRISY
-387 STIKDRRGL
+387 SNIKDKRGL
-396 TTNDTGYI
+396 ITNDTGYI
-404 GNLISSS
+404 GNLLSAAM
-411 LYWNPTRSVYDQTKP
+411 YWNPTRSVHDATMP
-426 GGYTQVSG
+426 GGYTRVSG
-434 DYLNPVHLANSFSNN
+434 DYLNPVHLMNSFSNN

-457 SLTTTVKL
+457 SLTTTVKI
-465 TSDLKYTMVI
+465 TNNLKYNMVF

-496 FATATNPSD
+496 FATATNPAD
-505 LKTYRGQ
+505 LKNYRGQ
-512 ATVSNDQRVNKTI
+512 ATVAIDQRVNKTI
-525 EQNLTYTKDLTSN
+525 EHNLTFTKDITKN

-553 SNGRY
+553 STGNF

-564 AATQTNLLDNMEG
+564 AATQTNLLANMEG
-577 GIPTETRVNSYKGL
+577 GIPTETRNGSYRGL

-597 FARASLAFYNKLNVD
+597 FARASLAFYNKLNLD
-612 LTIRRDGSS
+612 LTVRRDGSS
-621 KAADGKKYG
+621 KAAEGKKYG
-630 NFPSLGIAYKRVD
+630 NFPSLGLAYKIVEA
-643 GKDGLVNDVKLRG
+643 KDGLVNDFKLRT

-664 EFPRNSSVGIIEYNG
+664 EFPRNSSLGIIEYNG
-679 PDQFTIVN
+679 PDQFNIVN

-705 DFTLFNN
+705 DFTLLNN
-712 KLSGSLDYYNRNT
+712 KLSGSVDYYSKNT
-725 TDLIIGIP
+725 TDLIVGIP

-748 LPANLINK
+748 LPANLTNT
-756 GVEISLSYKAIAT
+756 GVEVSLNYKAIET
-769 NDLTWDI
+769 NDLTWEL

-782 LSNDIKNLGA
+782 LSNTIKNLGA
-792 SNVYNVGAIH
+792 ANIYNVGAIH

-816 GYPLYTYFLPTFTG
+816 GYPLYTYYLPTFSG
-830 YDANGISQY
+830 YNAAGISQY
-839 ADGGASKML
+839 DDAGAPKML
-848 NKQPLPKTTAGLSTT
+848 DKQPLPKMTAGFSTN
-863 LTYKQFDFS
+863 LTYKEFDFS
-872 TSLYGSFG
+872 TSLYGNFG

-924 EKGDYVRMGNLTL
+924 EKGDFIRMGQLTL
-937 GYNFKGAFLER
+937 GYTVKGSALER
-948 IKIKDARLY
+948 FKMKSARFY
-957 VNGSNIFV
+957 VNGSNLFI

-978 NKTLNGIPSAG
+978 NKTFNGVPSAG
-989 IDYLSYPKARTFS
+989 IDYLSYPRARTFS
-1002 VGLNITL
+1002 VGLNVTF